1 MSRKTDIVQAVIDA
15 WCTRQDI
22 DAVLSHLSE
31 DMVWHHSA
39 VTAPPKAGKAGARE
53 FLTAYKAK
61 VRNPNWRM
69 FRIAESEDALFVE
82 GVDEFDTADGHHVV
96 IPYMGILEFE
106 GDLICGWRDYFDRG
120 VADRGAQGEALPD
133 YAQALVDR
141 PAVMQARTS

>member
-1 MSRKTDIVQAVIDA
+1 MDRAHDRRDARRRRGGDQRHSSRHRRSARGGRNAALRGLACPRTGKGDRGMSRKTDIVQAVIDA

-22 DAVLSHLSE
+22 DTVLSHLSE

-69 FRIAESEDALFVE
+69 FKIAESEDALFVE
-82 GVDEFDTADGHHVV
+82 GVDEFDTADG
-96 IPYMGILEFE
+96 I
-106 GDLICGWRDYFDRG
+106 
-120 VADRGAQGEALPD
+120 
-133 YAQALVDR
+133 
-141 PAVMQARTS
+141 TS